1 VSTSTTGFKGNKR
14 RRVGD
19 VRGSSIRCF
28 ISCSRLRFW
37 TGVSAGVGGIPG
49 WSKVPLSPV
58 RVRVRIWDDGF
69 VGSPFLVRGE
79 VRWVCGGIGKK
90 FAGRK
95 GASGQSL
102 G

>member
-1 VSTSTTGFKGNKR
+1 MV
-14 RRVGD
+14 
-19 VRGSSIRCF
+19 
-28 ISCSRLRFW
+28 L
-37 TGVSAGVGGIPG
+37 
-49 WSKVPLSPV
+49 
-58 RVRVRIWDDGF
+58 VRIWVEEDGF

-79 VRWVCGGIGKK
+79 VRWVGGMGKK

>member
-1 VSTSTTGFKGNKR
+1 M
-14 RRVGD
+14 
-19 VRGSSIRCF
+19 
-28 ISCSRLRFW
+28 
-37 TGVSAGVGGIPG
+37 
-49 WSKVPLSPV
+49 
-58 RVRVRIWDDGF
+58 VRVRIWVEEDGF

-79 VRWVCGGIGKK
+79 VRWVVGGGMGKK